1 MSTSLKD
8 SIAARRAEQP
18 PECFDSDTRAGSF
31 IEFQPSPESRLGFAF
46 AQLLHY
52 SLEANPEAE
61 GNKDAP
67 PERLTLGFSTADVVV
82 LGARLVR
89 LTDLLREHKLA
100 VVRSLSGR
108 YRHVESS
115 APWVGEI
122 AVRRLDKSERATD

>member
-1 MSTSLKD
+1 MTSLKD
-8 SIAARRAEQP
+8 SIAARRGEQP
-18 PECFDSDTRAGSF
+18 PACFDDDAHARSF
-31 IEFQPSPESRLGFAF
+31 IEFQPAPESRLGFAL

-52 SLEANPEAE
+52 TLEANPASEDD
-61 GNKDAP
+61 KDAA
-67 PERLTLGFSTADVVV
+67 PERLTLAFSTADVVIF
-82 LGARLVR
+82 GARLVR

-122 AVRRLDKSERATD
+122 AVRRLDKSERAAD